1 MTRHIFGY
9 LPSTIIIT
17 PIVIYI
23 YIYIKYNKIYK
34 QRRLYHLWYFM
45 WGINTENLIHL
56 KPIFVNKMF
65 VHNESQRQEI
75 SLKFVCS
82 KQNEE
87 ESFSFY
93 FKKRSKCFQDLAW
106 KLKVSKLHLHSR
118 KQHEERV
125 NSRIFKVP
133 GGTII

>member
-1 MTRHIFGY
+1 
-9 LPSTIIIT
+9 
-17 PIVIYI
+17 
-23 YIYIKYNKIYK
+23 
-34 QRRLYHLWYFM
+34 
-45 WGINTENLIHL
+45 
-56 KPIFVNKMF
+56 MF

-93 FKKRSKCFQDLAW
+93 FKKRNKCFQDLAGRRS
-106 KLKVSKLHLHSR
+106 KVSKLHLHSC